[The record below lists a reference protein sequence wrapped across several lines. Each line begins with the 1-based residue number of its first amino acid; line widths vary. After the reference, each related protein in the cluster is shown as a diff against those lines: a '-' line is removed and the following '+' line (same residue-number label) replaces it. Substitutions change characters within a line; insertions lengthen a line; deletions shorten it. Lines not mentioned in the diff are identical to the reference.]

1 MRTLFRAA
9 RSELHRIFSDR
20 GALLLLIGAVVFYS
34 LIYPLPYRPQ
44 VAKEM
49 PIVAVDL
56 DRSALS
62 RRLVRMADATELVEV
77 RKRTTEI
84 RLAEREVREG
94 RAAGILFVPEKFE
107 RKLLRGERPTVEIL
121 ADAAYL
127 LVYRQVLTG
136 LVQAAATLSAGVE
149 IRKLRA
155 AAVPEAA
162 AMARRDPLPLV
173 QRPLFNPSTGYATYV
188 VPAVLLLIL
197 QQTLLIGI
205 GLLAGTARERGN
217 ESVGAAR
224 SGENQSPWSRCCVV
238 LGRAAA
244 YCSLYFIHCIFY
256 FGILTRIYR
265 FPHRG
270 NPLTLLMFLVPFLL
284 SVVLLGLALS
294 SVFKHRET
302 AMQTLLFT
310 SLPAVFLAGFSWPQE
325 AIPRW
330 LRLGAYLL
338 PSTAGI
344 PGFLRIE
351 QMGASLGQ
359 VQKEWIVLWG
369 LCLLYLGLAAWTSG
383 KRPESRP

>member
-1 MRTLFRAA
+1 M
-9 RSELHRIFSDR
+9 FSDR
-20 GALLLLIGAVVFYS
+20 GALLLLAGAVVFYS
-34 LIYPLPYRPQ
+34 LVYPLPYRPQ
-44 VAKEM
+44 VVKEM

-62 RRLVRMADATELVEV
+62 RRLVRMADATELVAV
-77 RKRTTEI
+77 RKRTTDWKE
-84 RLAEREVREG
+84 AEREVREG
-94 RAAGILFVPEKFE
+94 RAAGVLLVPKEFE
-107 RKLLRGERPTVEIL
+107 RKLLRSERPAVEIL

-136 LVQAAATLSAGVE
+136 LVQAAATFSAGVE
-149 IRKLRA
+149 IRRLRA
-155 AAVPEAA
+155 AGVPGAAA

-205 GLLAGTARERGN
+205 GLLAGTAREQGQ
-217 ESVGAAR
+217 EPAGAD
-224 SGENQSPWSRCCVV
+224 QDLWSRGCAV

-244 YCSLYFIHCIFY
+244 YVLLYCVHCVFY
-256 FGILTRIYR
+256 FGILTRLYR

-270 NPLTLLMFLVPFLL
+270 DPLTLLTFLVPFLL

-294 SVFKHRET
+294 NLFKHRET

-310 SLPAVFLAGFSWPQE
+310 SLPAVFLAGFSWPRE
-325 AIPRW
+325 AIPNW
-330 LRLGAYLL
+330 LRLAAHLL

-344 PGFLRIE
+344 PGLLRIQ

-359 VQKEWIVLWG
+359 VRTDWFVLWG
-369 LCLLYLGLAAWTSG
+369 LCALYLGAAVWSAG
-383 KRPESRP
+383 KRGARRP